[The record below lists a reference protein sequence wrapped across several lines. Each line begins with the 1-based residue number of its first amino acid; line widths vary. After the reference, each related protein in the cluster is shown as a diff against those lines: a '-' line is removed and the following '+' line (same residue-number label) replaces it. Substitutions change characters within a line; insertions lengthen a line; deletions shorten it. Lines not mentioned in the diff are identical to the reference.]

1 MDEKLILLG
10 HGSGGG
16 LSHDLIEGLFV
27 RHFGNPLLLPL
38 EDASAFDLPPG
49 KTAFTTDSYVVKPI
63 FFPGGDIGRLAV
75 CGTVNDLSM
84 RGARPLYLSA
94 GFIIEEGFPRADLE
108 RIVVSMSDAAREA
121 GVSIVCGDTKVVER
135 RAADGLFINTAGV
148 GFIPVGIS
156 VSVQNARPGDAVI
169 VSGTIGDHGVTVL
182 SQRQGLHFKSP
193 VKSDVAPLNG
203 LAQAMLDAAPA
214 AVHVMRDPTR
224 GGIAT
229 TLKEIASNSSVGIEI
244 EEERLP
250 VSEAVGAA
258 CEMLGLDYLYLA
270 NEGKLVAIVAED
282 RAGQVLD
289 AMKAHPYG
297 PDAAV
302 IGRVTADRPGMV
314 TIRNPFGAKRIVEM
328 LAGDQFPRI
337 C

>member
-1 MDEKLILLG
+1 MDDKLILLG

-16 LSHDLIEGLFV
+16 LSHDLIDGLFV
-27 RHFGNPLLLPL
+27 RHFANPLLLPL

-94 GFIIEEGFPRADLE
+94 GFIIEEGFPLADLE
-108 RIVVSMSDAAREA
+108 RVVISMSEAAREA

-148 GFIPVGIS
+148 GLIPAGVS

-182 SQRQGLHFKSP
+182 SQRQGLHFVSP
-193 VKSDVAPLNG
+193 VKSDAAPLNG
-203 LAQAMLDAAPA
+203 LAQTMLAAAPA
-214 AVHVMRDPTR
+214 AVHAMRDPTR

-244 EEERLP
+244 EEERIP

-270 NEGKLVAIVAED
+270 NEGKLVAVVAEEQAA
-282 RAGQVLD
+282 RVLD
-289 AMKAHPYG
+289 AMRAHRYG
-297 PDAAV
+297 RDAAV